1 MGGIALGSKLIG
13 IVGVLATVLVAFGGS
28 TGGNGSSTPIK
39 IDFASADDAIGVFK
53 TVSDGMVAGAP
64 TAGVTV
70 RRYDNKLDGA
80 TAIANADLMI
90 QDHPDV
96 IVDWNAV
103 ANVGAALG
111 KKFSDAHIPCLAAN
125 QPIPGCAQF
134 NLSNQKMGVDAA
146 NVVVPAAKAKGW
158 TSSDTTIMMVVASP
172 NGVEVNNGPRYFYIT
187 AASLMPGYPV
197 LTPDQINPQTT
208 VIGNKQ
214 GVQFECLSTIE
225 GAYNNAKN
233 VIPTIPASNHIML
246 YGSDSDCA
254 EGPLRALTEAGRQ
267 NNVLTCGL
275 GPTPD
280 GLTNTRSNPAWLCEG
295 SAFLDDWAEFLIAE
309 AVAIHKGIKVP
320 ALSPCPQ
327 LMLTKQ
333 NVDTYYTADNK
344 IKLLP
349 FPPEDQYLVQTGIL
363 QKFHNVQGVGA

>member
-1 MGGIALGSKLIG
+1 MRMRLIG
-13 IVGVLATVLVAFGGS
+13 LSGVAAMLLVACGNTGGS
-28 TGGNGSSTPIK
+28 TTGGTIK

-53 TVSDGMVAGAP
+53 TVSDGMVNGAA

-111 KKFSDAHIPCLAAN
+111 KKFGDAHIPCLAAN

-134 NLSNQKMGVDAA
+134 NLSNQKMGEDAA
-146 NVVVPAAKAKGW
+146 AIVGAAAVAKGW
-158 TSSDTTIMMVVASP
+158 TSANTTIVMVVASP
-172 NGVEVNNGPRYFYIT
+172 NGVEVNNGPRYFYIDL
-187 AASLMPGYPV
+187 AKMMAGYPV
-197 LTPDQINPQTT
+197 LTPDQLNPQTT

-214 GVQFECLSTIE
+214 GLQFECQSTIE

-233 VIPTIPASNHIML
+233 KIPTIPASNHVLL

-254 EGPLRALTEAGRQ
+254 EGALRALTEAGRAS
-267 NNVLTCGL
+267 NTLTCGL

-280 GLTNTRSNPAWLCEG
+280 GLTFTRTNSSWLCEG

-309 AVAIHKGIKVP
+309 AVAIKNKITVP

-327 LMLTKQ
+327 IMLTKA
-333 NVDTYYTADNK
+333 NIDTYYTSDGK
-344 IKLLP
+344 VKLLP

-363 QKFHNVQGVGA
+363 QKFKNVQGVGA

>member
-1 MGGIALGSKLIG
+1 MRMRLIG
-13 IVGVLATVLVAFGGS
+13 LLGVATMLLVACG
-28 TGGNGSSTPIK
+28 TSSPSSSGTIK

-64 TAGVTV
+64 IAGVTV

-111 KKFSDAHIPCLAAN
+111 KKFADAHIPCLAAN

-146 NVVVPAAKAKGW
+146 NIVVPAAIAKGW
-158 TSSDTTIMMVVASP
+158 TSANTTIVMVVASP

-187 AASLMPGYPV
+187 AASLMPGYPI
-197 LTPDQINPQTT
+197 LTPDQLNPQTT

-214 GVQFECLSTIE
+214 GLQFECVSTIE

-233 VIPTIPASNHIML
+233 KIPTIPASNHVMI

-254 EGPLRALTEAGRQ
+254 EGALRALTEAGRAS
-267 NNVLTCGL
+267 NTLTCGL

-280 GLTNTRSNPAWLCEG
+280 GLTFTRTNASWLCEG

-309 AVAIHKGIKVP
+309 AVAIKKGITVP

-327 LMLTKQ
+327 IMLTKQ
-333 NVDTYYTADNK
+333 NIDTYYTSDGK
-344 IKLLP
+344 VKLLP

-363 QKFHNVQGVGA
+363 QKFKNVQGVGA

>member
-1 MGGIALGSKLIG
+1 MGSKLIG
-13 IVGVLATVLVAFGGS
+13 MVGVLATVLVACGGS
-28 TGGNGSSTPIK
+28 SGGSGSTTPIK

-267 NNVLTCGL
+267 NQVLTCGL